1 MMLGAQ
7 FQVHVVNNLRVLRD
21 EKNAYNG
28 GSMSN
33 SSGFLSIQL
42 GFERSLRLQCNR
54 VKKSIFISCKSSSG
68 SPFDDGRST
77 NIPDDHDHDFLQ
89 ASLLISETAL
99 HYRMRRQGFQ
109 EETTWRLPGRWSPF
123 SAMIRESR
131 RDTSFVGYEF
141 LRRFQSPTIFLKVS
155 CDGDFLLPI
164 IVGEFAIEKLIDALR
179 GGDGNDD
186 GDCPDQFQLVR
197 NLVDRLG
204 YEPGENEVVS
214 IDARPSDAINMAH
227 RCKAPIHVSK
237 QIVFTDAIR
246 ISYGMGRVHDRKPT
260 YDVTLDSAADGP
272 DSLAEELELVRNMNS
287 AVKEERFNDAAMWRD
302 KLMQLRQSMHDH

>member
-204 YEPGENEVVS
+204 YE
-214 IDARPSDAINMAH
+214 
-227 RCKAPIHVSK
+227 APIHVSK